1 MEWLRKLLRDAPK
14 TEGGDLDVDAIV
26 AQVNRELPKYTVPKE
41 VYNNIKK
48 ERDEV
53 STKLADAQKVD
64 VAALQQQ
71 LDAEKA
77 GRAADKGRYA
87 FLTAAAKR
95 GAKDPD
101 YLLYKYGAE
110 NIKLDDKDSLDD
122 EEGLFK
128 SLQESYAGQF
138 EADTGVTG
146 VSPSTLTTQTTQPVF
161 TAEQLRG
168 MTVDQINANWGDIQK
183 SL

>member
-14 TEGGDLDVDAIV
+14 TEDGNLDIDTVVDQI
-26 AQVNRELPKYTVPKE
+26 NKELPKYTVPKE
-41 VYNNIKK
+41 VYNTIKR
-48 ERDEV
+48 ERDEA
-53 STKLADAQKVD
+53 SAKLADAQKVD

-71 LDAEKA
+71 LEDEKA
-77 GRAADKGRYA
+77 GRAVDKGKYA
-87 FLTAAAKR
+87 FLTAATKR

-101 YLLYKYGAE
+101 YLLYKYGAD
-110 NIKLDDKDSLDD
+110 NIKLDEKGSLDD

-138 EADTGVTG
+138 ETDTGVIGT
-146 VSPSTLTTQTTQPVF
+146 SPNTLTTQTTQPVF
-161 TAEQLRG
+161 TPEQLRG